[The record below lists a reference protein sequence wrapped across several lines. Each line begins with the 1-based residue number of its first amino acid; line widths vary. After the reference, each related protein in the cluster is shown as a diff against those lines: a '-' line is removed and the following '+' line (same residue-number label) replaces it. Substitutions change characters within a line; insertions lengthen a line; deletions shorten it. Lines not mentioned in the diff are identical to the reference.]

1 MRMPEISRFF
11 GIVIRMYCFDHDPP
25 HFHAKYGESEAQ
37 CRIRRRWRQEIHVK
51 RITHVRVVAGHEV
64 ELTFTDGSVGLVDLS
79 PWIAHRTGVFG
90 ALRDPSIFA
99 QVSVDADAGTIVW
112 PNGADLCPDVLA
124 DAARITSSAAA
135 SAG

>member
-1 MRMPEISRFF
+1 
-11 GIVIRMYCFDHDPP
+11 MYFFDHDPP

-37 CRIRRRWRQEIHVK
+37 FRLRRRWRQEIHVK